1 MQCLQF
7 LKCSRYWY
15 EIGCVL
21 FICLWYGHI
30 VCMFLFHHVKCE
42 VIYYDSYKSSVWFKN
57 WRLLLKLE
65 YKSNFTGQLYFCLKL
80 EWIVLESAAARPRLK
95 LLPRSKPKEETVD
108 AVTTQMRN
116 TSIFGAGK
124 PREAQPDDYVAP
136 TDSTSNP
143 SRSRNTSES
152 HH

>member
-1 MQCLQF
+1 MRRTYCLHVI
-7 LKCSRYWY
+7 RM
-15 EIGCVL
+15 VL
-21 FICLWYGHI
+21 FYLIFVICYCDVIKIECLI
-30 VCMFLFHHVKCE
+30 KLLNTFLITAHSVK
-42 VIYYDSYKSSVWFKN
+42 N
-57 WRLLLKLE
+57 
-65 YKSNFTGQLYFCLKL
+65 
-80 EWIVLESAAARPRLK
+80 VLESAAARPRLK

-152 HH
+152 QH